1 MAAEGST
8 PGNGS
13 TSPFG
18 NGAGATQTAGSS
30 KGSNDFTTNPTGN
43 GTPPGSLAEPA
54 NRPQKGRADG
64 WNPDSV
70 PKGGRLPFV
79 DPSSRAGA
87 SLQPVGSGKKPYRL
101 NGGEGGASSSGGA
114 APMVLSQGPAEAGSV
129 PGEEGAE

>member
-1 MAAEGST
+1 MAEGNT

-18 NGAGATQTAGSS
+18 NGAGATQTAGPAR
-30 KGSNDFTTNPTGN
+30 GGNDFTTNPNGN
-43 GTPPGSLAEPA
+43 GTPPGRFAEPV

-64 WNPDSV
+64 WNPDTV

-79 DPSSRAGA
+79 DPSSRQGA
-87 SLQPVGSGKKPYRL
+87 SLQVAGSAKKPYRL
-101 NGGEGGASSSGGA
+101 GGEQAPSAGGSS
-114 APMVLSQGPAEAGSV
+114 PMVLSQGPAEAGSV